1 MNRAGFLF
9 ATFAVL
15 AAAVSC
21 GTAVQQDDDRIKVI
35 LETDIG
41 NDVDDAL
48 ALDMLHKYIDDGT
61 VDVLAI
67 MINKNGEAP
76 AEFTD
81 IMRGLGLRVRL
92 CPLIVFGSCLQFM
105 ITGIQTTSYESRTII
120 KNKDIC

>member
-1 MNRAGFLF
+1 MNRTGFLF

-81 IMRGLGLRVRL
+81 IMNTWYGHPDIPILNFL
-92 CPLIVFGSCLQFM
+92 PLYYQSTLYAVPLQV
-105 ITGIQTTSYESRTII
+105 
-120 KNKDIC
+120 